1 VWGWRL
7 ARATR
12 RKCTSPKIIE
22 TRLVSDWRVWLLV
35 STPVKHAFSFGNINF
50 RFVGNTWQ
58 LPWHDVQRGQ
68 EVMPM
73 RGAHMQ
79 FCLRSLRSLTRCAC
93 IQMHRTFRGICA
105 LTNTWAAACP
115 TLHSELKERAAPVMG
130 AYTLWGTVWSMAS
143 CSTTHGQ
150 TVYSCKSHLDVR
162 FASTCPPTC
171 LLSILIIGVF

>member
-1 VWGWRL
+1 MHSRL
-7 ARATR
+7 G
-12 RKCTSPKIIE
+12 TSIFALQVI
-22 TRLVSDWRVWLLV
+22 
-35 STPVKHAFSFGNINF
+35 HGNC
-50 RFVGNTWQ
+50 
-58 LPWHDVQRGQ
+58 RGMMFNVDKKSCQ
-68 EVMPM
+68 CAV
-73 RGAHMQ
+73 RICS